1 MGRDTARRVIPLFRP
16 YRGRVAAVV
25 GLIVLT
31 STIGIVNPLLI
42 QAVFNKALFGP
53 GGLNLELLYILVG
66 VMAVVPIVNG
76 AIGILQTY
84 ETTMVGQHVMRDLR
98 DQLYSHLET
107 LSLAFFTGT
116 KTGEIQSRLAND
128 VGGVQTV
135 VTTTAS
141 TILANVVIFIS
152 TIVAMIILSW
162 QLTIVAVIT
171 VPAFFWLT
179 KAVGDRRRRVSRS
192 TQESL
197 AAMSAISEETL
208 SVSGVLL
215 AKVFGNQGRDIGRY
229 RRENQRLA
237 DLEVR
242 QQMIGQGF
250 YAVVQS
256 FLSIT
261 PAAVYLVAGLL
272 LANGQPISAG
282 TIVAFTT
289 LQTRLYFP
297 IGQLLQVSVELRSSL
312 ALFDRIFEYLDLKP
326 DITDA
331 PDAVDLPSADGGGR
345 VALRDVYF
353 RYSGVPEDAL
363 RGVSFEADPGQLV
376 ALVGPSGAGKTTISY
391 LIPRLYDVT
400 GGAIEIDGTDVRRAR
415 QASLAAA
422 IGFVTQESYLFH
434 DTILANLQYGRPSAS
449 QAEIEEAARAAYIHD
464 RIMDFP
470 DGYDTV
476 VGERGYRLS
485 GGEKQRL
492 AIARVLL
499 HDPRILILD
508 EATSALDTASE
519 REVQKALDALMGSRT
534 TIAIAHRLSTIVNA
548 DVINVIDGGQVVES
562 GSHRD
567 LLRQHGLYA
576 VAVQRAVRGRP
587 GAVVLRRRRRHG
599 RRQRAE
605 TRNTAGLTAMTEGLD
620 LHLGVDKGAGFVGR
634 ALETALREAIRSGRL
649 HPGARLPGSRSL
661 AADLGISRGTVV
673 QAYAQLIAEGWL
685 TGTTGSGTRVADLPG
700 PAPAGAAG
708 RRRAPGRTPRR
719 RRRGSRSTCGPDAQT
734 SVHSP
739 ERTGLRAS
747 AAPCPPHRTR
757 TWTTPSPP
765 ACRCCAPRWP
775 TT

>member
-1 MGRDTARRVIPLFRP
+1 MVTKTPARGDRNSAGRIVPLFRP
-16 YRGRVAAVV
+16 YRLQVAAVIV
-25 GLIVLT
+25 LIVVT
-31 STIGIVNPLLI
+31 STIGIINPLLI
-42 QAVFNKALFGP
+42 QAVFNKALFVQGGP
-53 GGLNLELLYILVG
+53 DLHLLYVLVG
-66 VMAVVPIVNG
+66 VMALVPVVNG

-84 ETTMVGQHVMRDLR
+84 ETTRVGQAVMRDLR
-98 DQLYSHLET
+98 DRLYAHLET
-107 LSLAFFTGT
+107 LPLSFFTNT

-141 TILANVVIFIS
+141 TILANVVTFVS
-152 TIVAMIILSW
+152 SIVAMIIISW

-179 KAVGDRRRRVSRS
+179 KTVGERRRQVSRS

-215 AKVFGNQGRDIGRY
+215 AKVFGNQARDIARY
-229 RRENQRLA
+229 QRENQRLA
-237 DLEVR
+237 GLEVR

-261 PAAVYLVAGLL
+261 PALVYLTAGLL
-272 LANGQPISAG
+272 IANHHAVSAG
-282 TIVAFTT
+282 TIVAFTA

-312 ALFDRIFEYLDLKP
+312 ALFDRVFEYLDVVP
-326 DITDA
+326 DIVDA
-331 PDAVDLPSADGGGR
+331 PDAVDLPVTEAGGR

-353 RYSGVPEDAL
+353 RYPGAAAGALSGVSLGA
-363 RGVSFEADPGQLV
+363 GPGQLV

-400 GGAIEIDGTDVRRAR
+400 AGAVEVDGLDVRHVRR
-415 QASLAAA
+415 ASLAAA

-434 DTILANLQYGRPSAS
+434 DSVMANIRYGRPSAS
-449 QAEIEEAARAAYIHD
+449 REEVEEAARAAYIHD
-464 RIMDFP
+464 RIMEFS

-548 DVINVIDGGQVVES
+548 DIIYVIDRGRVTES

-567 LLRQHGLYA
+567 LLRQGGLYSLLYEEQFEGGQVQWRCPDSDIMA
-576 VAVQRAVRGRP
+576 DGTVRPREPQAVQ
-587 GAVVLRRRRRHG
+587 
-599 RRQRAE
+599 
-605 TRNTAGLTAMTEGLD
+605 
-620 LHLGVDKGAGFVGR
+620 
-634 ALETALREAIRSGRL
+634 S
-649 HPGARLPGSRSL
+649 
-661 AADLGISRGTVV
+661 
-673 QAYAQLIAEGWL
+673 
-685 TGTTGSGTRVADLPG
+685 
-700 PAPAGAAG
+700 
-708 RRRAPGRTPRR
+708 
-719 RRRGSRSTCGPDAQT
+719 
-734 SVHSP
+734 
-739 ERTGLRAS
+739 
-747 AAPCPPHRTR
+747 
-757 TWTTPSPP
+757 
-765 ACRCCAPRWP
+765 
-775 TT
+775 

>member
-42 QAVFNKALFGP
+42 QAVFNKALFVP
-53 GGLNLELLYILVG
+53 GGPDLDLLYILVG
-66 VMAVVPIVNG
+66 IMAVVPIVNG

-141 TILANVVIFIS
+141 SILANVVIFVS

-171 VPAFFWLT
+171 VPAFFYLT

-192 TQESL
+192 TQEAL

-261 PAAVYLVAGLL
+261 PAAVYLIAGLL

-331 PDAVDLPSADGGGR
+331 PDAVDLPSADGGGH
-345 VALRDVYF
+345 VALRDVHF
-353 RYSGVPEDAL
+353 RYSGVSEDAL
-363 RGVSFEADPGQLV
+363 RGISFEADPGQLV

-400 GGAIEIDGTDVRRAR
+400 GGAIEIDGVDVRRAR
-415 QASLAAA
+415 QASLAAV

-434 DTILANLQYGRPSAS
+434 DTILANLHYGRPSAS

-464 RIMDFP
+464 RIMEFP
-470 DGYDTV
+470 EGYDTV

-548 DVINVIDGGQVVES
+548 DVINVIDGGRVVES

-567 LLRQHGLYA
+567 LLRRRGLYA
-576 VAVQRAVRGRP
+576 SLYNEQFEGGRVQWCCDGGDVMEDGSVRKR
-587 GAVVLRRRRRHG
+587 
-599 RRQRAE
+599 E
-605 TRNTAGLTAMTEGLD
+605 T
-620 LHLGVDKGAGFVGR
+620 
-634 ALETALREAIRSGRL
+634 
-649 HPGARLPGSRSL
+649 LP
-661 AADLGISRGTVV
+661 A
-673 QAYAQLIAEGWL
+673 
-685 TGTTGSGTRVADLPG
+685 
-700 PAPAGAAG
+700 
-708 RRRAPGRTPRR
+708 
-719 RRRGSRSTCGPDAQT
+719 
-734 SVHSP
+734 
-739 ERTGLRAS
+739 
-747 AAPCPPHRTR
+747 
-757 TWTTPSPP
+757 
-765 ACRCCAPRWP
+765 
-775 TT
+775 

>member
-1 MGRDTARRVIPLFRP
+1 MPVDNAHRGRDTARRVLPLFRP
-16 YRGRVAAVV
+16 YRAQVAAVV

-42 QAVFNKALFGP
+42 QAVFNKALFVP
-53 GGLNLELLYILVG
+53 GGPNLDLLYILVG
-66 VMAVVPIVNG
+66 IMAAVPIVNG

-84 ETTMVGQHVMRDLR
+84 QTTRVGQQVMRDLR
-98 DQLYSHLET
+98 DRLYSHLQT
-107 LSLAFFTGT
+107 LSLAFFTST

-135 VTTTAS
+135 VTSTAS
-141 TILANVVIFIS
+141 TILANVVTFVS
-152 TIVAMIILSW
+152 SVVAMIIISW

-179 KAVGDRRRRVSRS
+179 KTVGDRRRRVSRS

-215 AKVFGNQGRDIGRY
+215 AKVFGNQMRDTSRY
-229 RRENQRLA
+229 QQENQRLA
-237 DLEVR
+237 DLELR

-261 PAAVYLVAGLL
+261 PAAIYLIAGLL

-312 ALFDRIFEYLDLKP
+312 ALFDRVFEYLDVIP

-331 PDAVDLPSADGGGR
+331 PDAVDLPEVSTGGR

-353 RYSGVPEDAL
+353 RYPGTEADAL
-363 RGVSFEADPGQLV
+363 TGVSLEADPGQLV

-400 GGAIEIDGTDVRRAR
+400 GGSVEIDGLDVRKVR
-415 QASLAAA
+415 QASLADA

-434 DTILANLQYGRPSAS
+434 DSILANIQYGRPSATLEEV
-449 QAEIEEAARAAYIHD
+449 QEAARAAYIHD
-464 RIMDFP
+464 RIMEFP
-470 DGYDTV
+470 DGYDTI

-534 TIAIAHRLSTIVNA
+534 TIAIAHRLSTIVSA
-548 DVINVIDGGQVVES
+548 DVINVIDSGRVVES

-567 LLRQHGLYA
+567 LLRQGGLYA
-576 VAVQRAVRGRP
+576 SLYNEQFEGGRVQWRCDGGDV
-587 GAVVLRRRRRHG
+587 
-599 RRQRAE
+599 
-605 TRNTAGLTAMTEGLD
+605 M
-620 LHLGVDKGAGFVGR
+620 
-634 ALETALREAIRSGRL
+634 
-649 HPGARLPGSRSL
+649 
-661 AADLGISRGTVV
+661 ADGTVRARSP
-673 QAYAQLIAEGWL
+673 Q
-685 TGTTGSGTRVADLPG
+685 
-700 PAPAGAAG
+700 PA
-708 RRRAPGRTPRR
+708 
-719 RRRGSRSTCGPDAQT
+719 
-734 SVHSP
+734 
-739 ERTGLRAS
+739 
-747 AAPCPPHRTR
+747 
-757 TWTTPSPP
+757 
-765 ACRCCAPRWP
+765 
-775 TT
+775 

>member
-42 QAVFNKALFGP
+42 QAVFNDALFGP

-208 SVSGVLL
+208 LVSGVLL

-229 RRENQRLA
+229 RREN
-237 DLEVR
+237 
-242 QQMIGQGF
+242 
-250 YAVVQS
+250 
-256 FLSIT
+256 
-261 PAAVYLVAGLL
+261 
-272 LANGQPISAG
+272 
-282 TIVAFTT
+282 
-289 LQTRLYFP
+289 
-297 IGQLLQVSVELRSSL
+297 
-312 ALFDRIFEYLDLKP
+312 
-326 DITDA
+326 
-331 PDAVDLPSADGGGR
+331 
-345 VALRDVYF
+345 
-353 RYSGVPEDAL
+353 
-363 RGVSFEADPGQLV
+363 
-376 ALVGPSGAGKTTISY
+376 
-391 LIPRLYDVT
+391 
-400 GGAIEIDGTDVRRAR
+400 
-415 QASLAAA
+415 
-422 IGFVTQESYLFH
+422 H
-434 DTILANLQYGRPSAS
+434 DTILANLHYGRPSAS
-449 QAEIEEAARAAYIHD
+449 QAEIEEAAQAAYIHD
-464 RIMDFP
+464 RIMEFP

-576 VAVQRAVRGRP
+576 SLYNEQFEGGRVQWCCDGGDVMADGSVRKR
-587 GAVVLRRRRRHG
+587 
-599 RRQRAE
+599 E
-605 TRNTAGLTAMTEGLD
+605 T
-620 LHLGVDKGAGFVGR
+620 
-634 ALETALREAIRSGRL
+634 
-649 HPGARLPGSRSL
+649 LP
-661 AADLGISRGTVV
+661 A
-673 QAYAQLIAEGWL
+673 
-685 TGTTGSGTRVADLPG
+685 
-700 PAPAGAAG
+700 
-708 RRRAPGRTPRR
+708 
-719 RRRGSRSTCGPDAQT
+719 
-734 SVHSP
+734 
-739 ERTGLRAS
+739 
-747 AAPCPPHRTR
+747 
-757 TWTTPSPP
+757 
-765 ACRCCAPRWP
+765 
-775 TT
+775 

>member
-1 MGRDTARRVIPLFRP
+1 MTARGPLAGPLPDTGDPPAHVGRDTTRRVIPLFRP
-16 YRGRVAAVV
+16 YRMQVAFVV
-25 GLIVLT
+25 GLIVVT
-31 STIGIVNPLLI
+31 STVGIVNPLLI
-42 QAVFNKALFGP
+42 QAVFNKALFVP
-53 GGLNLELLYILVG
+53 GGPRLGLLYVLVAI
-66 VMAVVPIVNG
+66 MAAVPIVNG

-84 ETTMVGQHVMRDLR
+84 ETTRVGQHVMRDLR
-98 DQLYSHLET
+98 DRLYSHLET
-107 LSLAFFTGT
+107 LSLAFFTNT

-141 TILANVVIFIS
+141 TILANVVTFVS
-152 TIVAMIILSW
+152 SIVAMIIISW
-162 QLTIVAVIT
+162 QLTIVSVFT

-179 KAVGDRRRRVSRS
+179 RAVGQRRRRVSRS

-197 AAMSAISEETL
+197 AAMSALTEETL

-229 RRENQRLA
+229 RQESQRLA

-242 QQMIGQGF
+242 QNMIGQGF

-261 PAAVYLVAGLL
+261 PAAIYLIAGLL
-272 LANGQPISAG
+272 LAHGHSISAG

-312 ALFDRIFEYLDLKP
+312 ALFDRVFEYLDVIP
-326 DITDA
+326 DIVDA
-331 PDAVDLPSADGGGR
+331 PDAVSLPTADGGGR
-345 VALRDVYF
+345 VSLTDVHF
-353 RYSGVPEDAL
+353 RYPGVLDEAL
-363 RGVSFEADPGQLV
+363 RGVSLSADPGQLV

-400 GGAIEIDGTDVRRAR
+400 GGAVEIDGIDVRQVRA
-415 QASLAAA
+415 ASLAAE

-434 DTILANLQYGRPSAS
+434 DTILANISYGRPSAS
-449 QAEIEEAARAAYIHD
+449 LAEVEEAAQAAYIHD
-464 RIMDFP
+464 RIMEFP

-562 GSHRD
+562 GSHRE
-567 LLRQHGLYA
+567 LLRGDGLYA
-576 VAVQRAVRGRP
+576 TLYQEQFEGGKVQWRCPDGD
-587 GAVVLRRRRRHG
+587 VLADG
-599 RRQRAE
+599 TVRQRV
-605 TRNTAGLTAMTEGLD
+605 TE
-620 LHLGVDKGAGFVGR
+620 
-634 ALETALREAIRSGRL
+634 
-649 HPGARLPGSRSL
+649 
-661 AADLGISRGTVV
+661 
-673 QAYAQLIAEGWL
+673 
-685 TGTTGSGTRVADLPG
+685 VA
-700 PAPAGAAG
+700 
-708 RRRAPGRTPRR
+708 
-719 RRRGSRSTCGPDAQT
+719 
-734 SVHSP
+734 
-739 ERTGLRAS
+739 
-747 AAPCPPHRTR
+747 
-757 TWTTPSPP
+757 
-765 ACRCCAPRWP
+765 
-775 TT
+775 